1 MTPTARGRFAS
12 FTSRIPTHLTLL
24 ILSVLWLLPTLGV
37 TITSLRPKNDIS
49 GSGWWS
55 MLSNPQLTLDNYANV
70 VNSLGFGR
78 AFLNSLIITVPS
90 TILPILVGAL
100 AAYAFAWMRFWG
112 RRTLF
117 LLIVALMVLPVQ
129 VGFVPILQMFASVGL
144 NHSYLGIWLAHT
156 AFALPFAIFLLRGF
170 FVQLP
175 RELIESAQIDGASRL
190 RVFWK
195 IVLPLSGPAL
205 ASLAVFQFLW
215 VWNELL
221 MNLIFVSDEAMQPLT
236 VHTAKLLSTYG
247 QAFDILSASA
257 VLLIVVPLLVFL
269 ALQRYFVRGIVAGAV
284 K

>member
-1 MTPTARGRFAS
+1 M
-12 FTSRIPTHLTLL
+12 
-24 ILSVLWLLPTLGV
+24 
-37 TITSLRPKNDIS
+37 
-49 GSGWWS
+49 
-55 MLSNPQLTLDNYANV
+55 TLDNYANV
-70 VNSLGFGR
+70 MNSLGFAR

-90 TILPILVGAL
+90 TILPIIIGAL

-112 RRTLF
+112 RRTMF

-175 RELIESAQIDGASRL
+175 RELIESAQIDGASRV
-190 RVFWK
+190 RVFWQ

-221 MNLIFVSDEAMQPLT
+221 MNLIFVSDESMQPLT

-257 VLLIVVPLLVFL
+257 VMLIIVPLLVFL